1 MTALSPGESFLN
13 AFHER
18 VLGSTPTA
26 FGAMKTEGPSGYERL
41 LAQLPALPPQ
51 ATLLD
56 LACGDGELLARAQ
69 RLRPD
74 LRLIGIDLCQAE
86 LQRARPRLS
95 AQAELHCERAQAL
108 SLPDASVDA
117 LLCHM
122 ALMLMDD
129 ADTVAGEIRRVLRPG
144 GVLAAVL
151 GTGLDD
157 TPACLVWR
165 QAMDAAMAADADQP
179 RVRFGDRRTRTAEGM
194 QALFAAGFHGH
205 RFEPFTATCEGSPEG
220 LWQALQLSYDPA
232 LLSAAGQLRLRDTA
246 LAGWRALPADRPLQL
261 RWRLA
266 EFSCRRDG

>member
-1 MTALSPGESFLN
+1 MIELSPGERFLN
-13 AFHER
+13 EFHER

-41 LAQLPALPPQ
+41 LAQLAILPPQ

-56 LACGDGELLARAQ
+56 LACGDGELLVRAG

-74 LRLIGIDLCQAE
+74 LHLIGIDLYQAE
-86 LQRARPRLS
+86 LQRARPRLA
-95 AQAELHCERAQAL
+95 AQAELYCERAQAL

-117 LLCHM
+117 LLCHL

-129 ADTVAGEIRRVLRPG
+129 ADAVAGEVRRVLRPG
-144 GVLAAVL
+144 ALFAAVL

-157 TPACLVWR
+157 TPAGLVWR
-165 QAMDAAMAADADQP
+165 QAMDTAMAADADRP
-179 RVRFGDRRTRTAEGM
+179 RLRFGDRRTRSAEGLHG
-194 QALFAAGFHGH
+194 LFAAGFRGH
-205 RFEPFTATCEGSPEG
+205 RFEPFTATSEGSPES

-232 LLSAAGQLRLRDTA
+232 LLSAAGQRQLHDAA
-246 LAGWRALPADRPLQL
+246 LAGWRALPSDRPLQL

-266 EFSCRRDG
+266 EFSCRRDD